1 MQSHPVSIGAVC
13 CKQPQG
19 LKTIRPVN
27 ETYTLRPRAL
37 QKLPPYILMCCAS
50 FLIVKEQNY
59 CHGQKTK
66 EQNPYKPPLYEYKAV
81 KDFLR
86 CRLTVAATHRG
97 GGGG

>member
-1 MQSHPVSIGAVC
+1 
-13 CKQPQG
+13 
-19 LKTIRPVN
+19 
-27 ETYTLRPRAL
+27 
-37 QKLPPYILMCCAS
+37 MCCAS